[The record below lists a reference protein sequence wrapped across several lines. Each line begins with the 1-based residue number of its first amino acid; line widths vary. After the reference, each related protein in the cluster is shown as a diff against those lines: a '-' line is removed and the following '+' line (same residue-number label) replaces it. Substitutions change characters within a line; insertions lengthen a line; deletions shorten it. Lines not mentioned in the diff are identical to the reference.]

1 MIEMN
6 RENVTLAAVLIALAS
21 CVYLYKELQKVQRQQ
36 QQQTEGD
43 YLRTPRRVVTA
54 VAPQP
59 SQAPVNDVKEPPVVE
74 SKKED

>member
-1 MIEMN
+1 MN

-21 CVYLYKELQKVQRQQ
+21 CVYLYKELQKVQQRQQ

-43 YLRTPRRVVTA
+43 YLRTPQRVVTTA
-54 VAPQP
+54 AAPQP
-59 SQAPVNDVKEPPVVE
+59 SQAPVNDAKESPVVE